1 MGGVSGGS
9 VSGQVDYPDYIKNF
23 HETFLNVAYTIYQA
37 EATQSSPYSTWV
49 AVDPNHVFGLAGGW
63 YNPTQA
69 MDNVRSFSFASTL
82 NSIASSIAAFTDGIT
97 TATNAHAAVLDTR
110 LTSDIIPRYEA
121 GMRDIGAVSS
131 SAFPIGRAV
140 VESTHDAYV
149 ADFDAQQRA
158 RKLEKTWDLAGQFTL
173 ATLDQLRI
181 VTALAVE
188 IGRLYVAASHEYS
201 VTAVNMLARD
211 RAWDAEVLQ
220 KAANILASVAGTAV
234 KQGDAIGGSSLG
246 GALSGA
252 LAGAALGTTVGS
264 AVPGIGTGLGAA
276 AGGALGLIGG
286 LFG

>member
-1 MGGVSGGS
+1 MGNVSGGS
-9 VSGQVDYPDYIKNF
+9 ASGTIDYPSYMKNM
-23 HETFLNVAYTIYQA
+23 HEILLNTAYTIYQA

-69 MDNVRSFSFASTL
+69 MDDVRSFNFATTL
-82 NSIASSIAAFTDGIT
+82 NSIASAITAFTDGIT

-110 LTSDIIPRYEA
+110 LTSDIVPRYEG

-131 SAFPIGRAV
+131 SAFPIGRAII
-140 VESTHDAYV
+140 ESTHDAYV

-173 ATLDQLRI
+173 ATLDRLRL
-181 VTALAVE
+181 VAALATE

-201 VTAVNMLARD
+201 VTAVNMLVRD
-211 RAWDAEVLQ
+211 RAWDSEVLQ
-220 KAANILASVAGTAV
+220 RAANILASISGSAV
-234 KQGDAIGGSSLG
+234 SKNDSVGGSALG

-252 LAGAALGTTVGS
+252 LAGAALGATVAS
-264 AVPGIGTGLGAA
+264 PLGIGAPVAAA